1 MWAILIGA
9 ALIIGGLVILFS
21 SALGRSPTDPHRMPQ
36 GGNTLEPRRQG
47 LRYLGISKNWP
58 GLAIIA
64 VGAVLLA
71 VGSYS

>member
-9 ALIIGGLVILFS
+9 ALIIGGLLLLFS
-21 SALGRSPTDPHRMPQ
+21 PALGRRPSDPHRMPQ
-36 GGNTLEPRRQG
+36 GGGTLEPRRQG

-64 VGAVLLA
+64 AGAILLA
-71 VGSYS
+71 LGGYS